1 MTIQVR
7 LRKEPKHVILADQTL
22 VGGFFEYSYPHAVDV
37 VFVVFPITTRRRFF
51 IDSFFDH
58 KLCFPIGVNAEC
70 GQMAAMNV
78 SNAFLGA
85 APGVA
90 AFNSLASLSGMSC
103 RCRIG
108 VRTTQTLINAKLVTA
123 SRLLDGLDAAIA
135 SNRLADWTGTAAEEY
150 RTRLD
155 RIARQSALLRDD
167 MIATSRLLWSAG
179 AA

>member
-1 MTIQVR
+1 
-7 LRKEPKHVILADQTL
+7 
-22 VGGFFEYSYPHAVDV
+22 V

-58 KLCFPIGVNAEC
+58 KLCFPIGVNTEC

-108 VRTTQTLINAKLVTA
+108 VRTTQTLINAKLVAA
-123 SRLLDGLDAAIA
+123 SRLLDELDAAIA

-150 RTRLD
+150 RTRLN

>member
-1 MTIQVR
+1 
-7 LRKEPKHVILADQTL
+7 
-22 VGGFFEYSYPHAVDV
+22 
-37 VFVVFPITTRRRFF
+37 
-51 IDSFFDH
+51 
-58 KLCFPIGVNAEC
+58 
-70 GQMAAMNV
+70 MAAMNV

-108 VRTTQTLINAKLVTA
+108 VRTAQTLINAKLVTA

>member
-1 MTIQVR
+1 
-7 LRKEPKHVILADQTL
+7 
-22 VGGFFEYSYPHAVDV
+22 
-37 VFVVFPITTRRRFF
+37 
-51 IDSFFDH
+51 
-58 KLCFPIGVNAEC
+58 
-70 GQMAAMNV
+70 MAAMNV

-108 VRTTQTLINAKLVTA
+108 VRTTQTLINAKLVAA
-123 SRLLDGLDAAIA
+123 SRLLDG
-135 SNRLADWTGTAAEEY
+135 
-150 RTRLD
+150 
-155 RIARQSALLRDD
+155 DD

>member
-1 MTIQVR
+1 
-7 LRKEPKHVILADQTL
+7 
-22 VGGFFEYSYPHAVDV
+22 
-37 VFVVFPITTRRRFF
+37 
-51 IDSFFDH
+51 
-58 KLCFPIGVNAEC
+58 
-70 GQMAAMNV
+70 MAAMNV

-90 AFNSLASLSGMSC
+90 AFNSLASLSEMSC
-103 RCRIG
+103 RCRSG
-108 VRTTQTLINAKLVTA
+108 VRTTQTLINAKLVAA

>member
-1 MTIQVR
+1 M
-7 LRKEPKHVILADQTL
+7 
-22 VGGFFEYSYPHAVDV
+22 

-58 KLCFPIGVNAEC
+58 KLCFPIGVNTEC

-85 APGVA
+85 
-90 AFNSLASLSGMSC
+90 
-103 RCRIG
+103 G
-108 VRTTQTLINAKLVTA
+108 VRTTQTLINVKLVTA
-123 SRLLDGLDAAIA
+123 SRLLDELDAAIA

>member
-1 MTIQVR
+1 
-7 LRKEPKHVILADQTL
+7 
-22 VGGFFEYSYPHAVDV
+22 
-37 VFVVFPITTRRRFF
+37 
-51 IDSFFDH
+51 
-58 KLCFPIGVNAEC
+58 
-70 GQMAAMNV
+70 MAAMNV

-108 VRTTQTLINAKLVTA
+108 VRTTQTLINAKLVAA
-123 SRLLDGLDAAIA
+123 SRLLDELDAAIGS

-150 RTRLD
+150 RTRLN

>member
-1 MTIQVR
+1 
-7 LRKEPKHVILADQTL
+7 
-22 VGGFFEYSYPHAVDV
+22 
-37 VFVVFPITTRRRFF
+37 
-51 IDSFFDH
+51 
-58 KLCFPIGVNAEC
+58 
-70 GQMAAMNV
+70 MAAMNV

-90 AFNSLASLSGMSC
+90 AFNSLTSLSGMSC

-135 SNRLADWTGTAAEEY
+135 SNRLADWTAEEY